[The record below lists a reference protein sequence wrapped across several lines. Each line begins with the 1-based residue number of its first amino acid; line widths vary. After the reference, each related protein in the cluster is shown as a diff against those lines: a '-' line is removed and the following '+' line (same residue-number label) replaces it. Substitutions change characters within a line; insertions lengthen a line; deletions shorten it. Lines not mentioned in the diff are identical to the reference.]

1 MRICPNCNSEI
12 PQAATTC
19 SVCAIYDEQT
29 DYSTKVDE
37 KAGLSIKI
45 CPSCNTNNQSSWAFC
60 GRCGYPLNEVAIEK
74 PKEIQKPAIAKV
86 AIPPAKAI
94 VASPIIAKN
103 QNLSNQVLL
112 TQNRGEEKAVFD
124 FIICAV
130 CEQTNPSDKETCFTC
145 GNPLAKTLP
154 MGSQINTP
162 KLRLIKDSGEEETY
176 DITGSVFTI
185 GRSQGNIT
193 FPQDNYMSSCHARII
208 QKDQR
213 FFLVDENSKNGV
225 YKCIK
230 GELVLKNGDTILVG
244 RQVLRFEQ

>member
-1 MRICPNCNSEI
+1 MRICPNCNSQI
-12 PQAATTC
+12 PNTATTC
-19 SVCAIYDEQT
+19 SVCAIYDEQI
-29 DYSTKVDE
+29 DYSTKADE

-45 CPSCNTNNQSSWAFC
+45 CPTCNTNNQSSWAFC
-60 GRCGYPLNEVAIEK
+60 GRCGYPLSEVAIEK
-74 PKEIQKPAIAKV
+74 PKEAQRAAAKV

-94 VASPIIAKN
+94 VSSPTVA
-103 QNLSNQVLL
+103 QNLSNQALL
-112 TQNRGEEKAVFD
+112 TQNKRVEKTAFD
-124 FIICAV
+124 FIICAI
-130 CEQTNPSDKETCFTC
+130 CEESNPSDRETCFAC

-176 DITGSVFTI
+176 DITGSEFTI

-225 YKCIK
+225 YKCVK

>member
-1 MRICPNCNSEI
+1 MRICPYCNSEI
-12 PQAATTC
+12 PQASTTC
-19 SVCAIYDEQT
+19 NACAIYDDPT
-29 DYSTKVDE
+29 DYSTRVDE
-37 KAGLSIKI
+37 KGGLSIKI
-45 CPSCNTNNQSSWAFC
+45 CPTCNTNNQSSWAFC

-74 PKEIQKPAIAKV
+74 PKEVQSSAIKMAV
-86 AIPPAKAI
+86 PPAKAM
-94 VASPIIAKN
+94 VSSPIVEKN
-103 QNLSNQVLL
+103 QNPSNPALL
-112 TQNRGEEKAVFD
+112 TQNKRGEKTSFD
-124 FIICAV
+124 YIICAI
-130 CEQTNPSDKETCFTC
+130 CEEPNPSDRETCFSC

-176 DITGSVFTI
+176 DITGSEFTI

>member
-12 PQAATTC
+12 PQPATTC
-19 SVCAIYDEQT
+19 NVCAIYDDPT
-29 DYSTKVDE
+29 DYSTRVDE
-37 KAGLSIKI
+37 KAAPSIKI

-74 PKEIQKPAIAKV
+74 PKEIQKPPMAKV
-86 AIPPAKAI
+86 AIPPVKAI
-94 VASPIIAKN
+94 ASSPIKN
-103 QNLSNQVLL
+103 QNPSNPALL
-112 TQNRGEEKAVFD
+112 TQNKRGEKNFFD
-124 FIICAV
+124 YIICAI
-130 CEQTNPSDKETCFTC
+130 CEESNTSERETCFAC

-176 DITGSVFTI
+176 DITGSEFTI